1 MNPKQLITVRRGAT
15 DLGTDRELSPA
26 ALALVLVAAFV
37 VVLDFSIVN
46 VGLPSIESELG
57 FSPTALQWVVTAYSI
72 TFGGLLIL
80 GGGAADRFGR
90 RRMFVVGLLVFTVA
104 SLAGGLARDPDLLV
118 AARAVQGIG
127 AALVAPAALALVT
140 TGFHE
145 GAARNRALGLYGA
158 TVSAVAVAWTLAW
171 PGVTGAIVGARGAA
185 QVDGANAARDFLHSH
200 GVRGEALRI
209 VWDAIALHT
218 TPGIP
223 QHKEPEVALV
233 TAGVELDVLG
243 IGYDDI
249 TPEARDA
256 VLTAFPRVEF
266 KERIIQAFAD
276 GMAHRPE
283 TAFGTVNADVLADKV
298 PGYQRPNFCTIIRSS
313 KHSN

>member
-1 MNPKQLITVRRGAT
+1 MTIAHQPITIPESPLVREATELIRSVES
-15 DLGTDRELSPA
+15 DLLYYHSLR
-26 ALALVLVAAFV
+26 VFAF
-37 VVLDFSIVN
+37 
-46 VGLPSIESELG
+46 G
-57 FSPTALQWVVTAYSI
+57 ALQ
-72 TFGGLLIL
+72 GDRLGLRYDPELL
-80 GGGAADRFGR
+80 FVGAMFHDIGLVEGHRSAHDRF
-90 RRMFVVGLLVFTVA
+90 
-104 SLAGGLARDPDLLV
+104 
-118 AARAVQGIG
+118 
-127 AALVAPAALALVT
+127 
-140 TGFHE
+140 E
-145 GAARNRALGLYGA
+145 
-158 TVSAVAVAWTLAW
+158 
-171 PGVTGAIVGARGAA
+171 
-185 QVDGANAARDFLHSH
+185 VDGANAARDFLRSH

-249 TPEARDA
+249 TPEAREA
-256 VLTAFPRVEF
+256 VLAAFPRVDF

-283 TAFGTVNADVLADKV
+283 TVFGTVNADVLADKV
-298 PGYQRPNFCTIIRSS
+298 PGYQRPNFCAIIRSS